1 MNSILRISLPALTA
15 AFALGVGVDAL
26 RAEDKPATAAPQ
38 ATAGGGAKRFDAKE
52 AALAALIQALESNDD
67 AALEGLVGPGNADL
81 VQSGKDPYVARE
93 RKRVAGLAKEKATW
107 EELDDG
113 TLVAVLGPKDW
124 PMPIPL
130 APKDGAW
137 FWDAEQGRD
146 ELLARRIG
154 ANELAVMDLL
164 REIVDAQVVYKAKD
178 RDGDGVLEFAQ
189 KFVSSAGTKDG
200 LYWEDPEDVSLEDRS
215 PVGAM
220 IAALGEGAVEGRK
233 QGDPWS
239 GYVFKLLTSQGACA
253 PGGEGSWL
261 EGANLTRGWGVL
273 AIPAEHRITGVKS
286 FIISHRGRLFERD
299 LGPKGAEVAKGITT
313 FQPDRTW
320 VRVGNP

>member
-1 MNSILRISLPALTA
+1 MSSLMRTSLPALTA
-15 AFALGVGVDAL
+15 AIALSLCGGAL
-26 RAEDKPATAAPQ
+26 LADDKPAAPAAAPK
-38 ATAGGGAKRFDAKE
+38 APAGEGAKRFDNKE

-67 AALEGLVGPGNADL
+67 AALESFVGQGNADI

-113 TLVAVLGPKDW
+113 TLVAVLGPKDG
-124 PMPIPL
+124 
-130 APKDGAW
+130 KW

-154 ANELAVMDLL
+154 ANELRVIDLM
-164 REIVDAQVVYKAKD
+164 REVVEAQASYKAKD

-189 KFVSSAGTKDG
+189 KFVSAEGKRDG
-200 LYWEDPEDVSLEDRS
+200 LYWEDAEDVSVEDRS

-220 IAALGEGAVEGRK
+220 IDALGDDVMEGRK
-233 QGDPWS
+233 RGDPFA
-239 GYVFKLLTSQGACA
+239 GYVFKLLKAQGPCA
-253 PGGEGSWL
+253 PGGAHPWL
-261 EGANLTRGWGVL
+261 QGENLTLGWGVL
-273 AIPAEHRITGVKS
+273 AIPAEYRNTGVKS
-286 FIISHRGRLFERD
+286 FLISHRGRLFERD
-299 LGPKGAEVAKGITT
+299 LGPKGAEVAKGIET
-313 FQPDRTW
+313 FQPDNTW